1 MSGKITIMGK
11 VLGVG
16 GIQPKLMATIDSR
29 IKLVILST
37 ENESDVSSLPN
48 YINNFLNLSM

>member
-1 MSGKITIMGK
+1 MSREITLMEK

-16 GIQPKLMATIDSR
+16 GIQPKLMAAIDSG

-37 ENESDVSSLPN
+37 ENESDV
-48 YINNFLNLSM
+48 